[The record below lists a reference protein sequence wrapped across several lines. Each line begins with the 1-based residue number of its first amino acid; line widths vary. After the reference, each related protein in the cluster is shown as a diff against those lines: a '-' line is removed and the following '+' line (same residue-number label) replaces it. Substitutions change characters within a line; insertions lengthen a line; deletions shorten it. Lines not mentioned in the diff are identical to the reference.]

1 MAEESSDEEQ
11 YEDLNVQNGYDGE
24 LELYLRGDSESD
36 TSDSAAEIVQD
47 SDEGEALNEC
57 TVNFDQSLPT
67 RHQYLGEEMDEFSG
81 RTYHEPGSHI
91 TLPLLMLPGL
101 VLVPGQTLP
110 LHLFQPQS
118 VSMMKNIIEKDRTF
132 GMVNARYGINQS
144 QLLAAIGTTAEIF
157 SMKEESDAGINTLR
171 IKATGRQRFRIKE
184 LRRQVDGILLATVH
198 VLPEVNLPSHPEGAL
213 WSCYHKFGCQ
223 GTTSGYHE
231 KPHQVTS
238 RKNRLGKNKYHK
250 VPTSLSSWPSWVY
263 ELYNPFLL
271 MELIKKE
278 LKSWS
283 ETLRIDNVPRSPL
296 DFSFWVAANMPLD
309 DSLRLQ
315 ILGIN
320 CPTQRLR
327 KELEIVRKCSVLC
340 CRSCDT
346 KIVEKSD
353 LFSMSLDGPLGAYV
367 NPNGWVHETLT
378 FYRASGIRLR
388 GKPTAQNSWFPG
400 YAWTIAECAQ
410 CADHLGWRFTAVKKG
425 LSPNKFWGLTRAS
438 LRPTLKYDEQEE
450 TSGKYTRASSSS
462 STSSSP

>member
-47 SDEGEALNEC
+47 SDEGGALNEC

-250 VPTSLSSWPSWVY
+250 
-263 ELYNPFLL
+263 FLL

>member
-1 MAEESSDEEQ
+1 M
-11 YEDLNVQNGYDGE
+11 
-24 LELYLRGDSESD
+24 
-36 TSDSAAEIVQD
+36 
-47 SDEGEALNEC
+47 
-57 TVNFDQSLPT
+57 
-67 RHQYLGEEMDEFSG
+67 
-81 RTYHEPGSHI
+81 
-91 TLPLLMLPGL
+91 
-101 VLVPGQTLP
+101 
-110 LHLFQPQS
+110 
-118 VSMMKNIIEKDRTF
+118 
-132 GMVNARYGINQS
+132 
-144 QLLAAIGTTAEIF
+144 
-157 SMKEESDAGINTLR
+157 
-171 IKATGRQRFRIKE
+171 
-184 LRRQVDGILLATVH
+184 H

-223 GTTSGYHE
+223 ATTHGYLA

-238 RKNRLGKNKYHK
+238 GKNRLGKKKCHK

-263 ELYNPFLL
+263 ELYNPFVL
-271 MELIKKE
+271 MDLIKKE

-283 ETLRIDNVPRSPL
+283 ETLRIDNIPQSPI

-340 CRSCDT
+340 CSSCDT
-346 KIVEKSD
+346 KIVGKSD

-425 LSPNKFWGLTRAS
+425 LSPSKFWGLTRAS

-450 TSGKYTRASSSS
+450 TSEKHTRASSSS